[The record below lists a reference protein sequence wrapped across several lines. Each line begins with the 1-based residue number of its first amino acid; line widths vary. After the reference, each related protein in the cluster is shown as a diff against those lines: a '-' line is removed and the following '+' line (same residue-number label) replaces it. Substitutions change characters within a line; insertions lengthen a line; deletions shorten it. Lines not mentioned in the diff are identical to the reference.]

1 MKSNRFQ
8 SLVEVWSWVL
18 LAGLKL
24 IYQKNGRE
32 TDRQMLKLSGK
43 NLTKNTHK
51 TKLASKHKQNMINH
65 LWSAW
70 LLANLEGPMK

>member
-18 LAGLKL
+18 LAGIKL

-43 NLTKNTHK
+43 NHTKTHTQHK
-51 TKLASKHKQNMINH
+51 TG
-65 LWSAW
+65 
-70 LLANLEGPMK
+70 LETQTEYGQSLVECLIIG